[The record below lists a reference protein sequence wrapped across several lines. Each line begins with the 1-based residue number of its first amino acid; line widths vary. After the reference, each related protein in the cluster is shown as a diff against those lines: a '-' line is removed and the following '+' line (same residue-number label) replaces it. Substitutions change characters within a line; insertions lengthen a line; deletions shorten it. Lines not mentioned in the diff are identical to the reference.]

1 MILSALPSFC
11 DAAALTAVVAYPVF
25 EMNQRSAARLGRAL
39 TLLAYLKMVVV
50 VLFLFFLVGVIVYL
64 LRSH

>member
-50 VLFLFFLVGVIVYL
+50 LFLFFLVGVIVYL